1 MATDPGEPTGTEES
15 SGEKPDGEKE
25 EEKKWQ
31 ANQTTSQKESSMPE
45 REAGH
50 EEASVAK
57 AAEIARE
64 GEVGEAQEQT
74 AHPKR
79 ENKRFFRKS
88 VELCEKDELVEED
101 GLHSIP
107 HSELHDS
114 DSVFSAGTH
123 VTVDGRHG
131 LDLGKGVPSVPRL
144 KGKERESEQEEEAEM
159 KAVATSP
166 GGRFLKFDIELGRGA
181 FKTVYK
187 GLDTETWVEV
197 AWCELQDGKLTKA
210 EQQRFKEEAEML
222 KGLQH
227 PNIVRFYDF
236 WESTLRG
243 KKCIVLVTELMTSG
257 TLKTYLKRF
266 KVMKPKVLRSWC
278 RQILKGLHFLHTR
291 TPPIVHRDLKCD
303 NIFITGPTGSVKIGD
318 LGLAT
323 LMRTSF
329 AKSVIGTPEFMAPE
343 MYEEHYDESVD
354 VYAFGMC
361 MLEMATSEYPYSECQ
376 NAAQIYRKVTSGIKP
391 ASFDKVNDPE
401 IKEIIEGC
409 IRQNRG
415 ERLSIKDLLNHAFF
429 GEDTGVRVE
438 LAEEDTGS
446 QDCLALRI
454 WVEEPKKLKGKHKDN
469 EAIEFSYN
477 LEIDSAE
484 EVALEMVKSG
494 FFHESDAKV
503 VGKSIRDRITQIKKF
518 RAARQQ
524 RTLEERRDSCL
535 ASAGFTTSFT
545 SFPSSIGPGTSALPT
560 ATSVG
565 ATGGHREGEDLTEK
579 HTRQKV
585 PISNTQGPIEI
596 EKHSAVCGE
605 SFVAAQSQPYSL
617 AGDSGISIA
626 NTQTSFPT
634 GTPSLPPY
642 PTDITQT
649 ALPQTGETRA
659 SLIKTQSYITPVTP
673 QASIGILSAE
683 PIGSSLS
690 SLMPQTKQRQ
700 HNVAPLPQTEILH
713 QQIAVQPQH
722 QVVLDLQTALLQQQQ
737 QSPMSQQQ
745 VVLDLQTTLL
755 QKPPPLSQQQQAGT
769 LQQIEQIQ
777 KQSML
782 LQQPPI
788 SAGIPPQQIENPQLV
803 LKEQQVQSTVL
814 QQQYIPQLLQ
824 QTLGHPQQIDSQQQV
839 YVPQQPVIQQQAQ
852 QKASIQQ
859 LSIDQQPKEPQ
870 LLLQQHHPQ
879 LFVPS
884 QAELQKS
891 AMMQSTPQ
899 QLPLAEQ
906 QQAVHGLQLLEQ
918 QNIYSQQQ
926 VEQQELQL
934 QNQQQVSA
942 VTTHI
947 EKHGPQLLQ
956 QIQQQQAI
964 LQQAGEQQ
972 QQRQAL
978 LQQHLEQ
985 QEALFLQQQ
994 ILLHQ
999 QQFERQSLLQQHQP
1013 QLEQQ
1018 NILIPQQQTQQ
1029 QPRQIEQETLL
1040 QKQLEQQQKQA
1051 ILQQQQVQL
1060 LQQQLEQNQLLL
1072 QKQHQMEGLLQQ
1084 HQQQPVLHI
1093 SPSQIT
1099 QPQMQQQ
1106 PEQQAFQT
1114 QVDQQQNMLVQQQI
1128 QQQFLVQHQKKN
1140 TEPQQVQANL
1150 HEEKEN
1156 LQQQAFFPQGQ
1167 TLGQQAVTLETVQQ
1181 QYAIIEQ
1188 HQDLQPHKQQAVCL
1202 QPQNQLNQSVP
1213 LGQHYSGQQQTLS
1226 LESFKQQQQG
1236 LLSQQQDQQLQH
1248 QALFLQQASQQGSLG
1263 QNHSGQLQ
1271 ALTLDSV
1278 QQGLLKQQQDQQH
1291 LHHHA
1296 LFLQQQSN
1304 QHVGP
1309 GQHHSGQQQAVPLEI
1324 VQQQQQNLLRQQQ
1337 DQQHLQQ
1344 QASFLQHK
1352 QQLNQQV
1359 GTGQQH
1365 SNQQQSLGL
1374 EAVQQHQILLQHEQ
1388 QQQALLLQQPLQSHQ
1403 CITQHKVDQHQQEF
1417 SQQQNVPCG
1426 QQDVVESQVTIVS
1439 QTAPQMAPSQISSQL
1454 QTLVQI
1460 DQHALP
1466 LSAPQNQGLFQQKQG
1481 DLMQIQGQIPLQT
1494 QSQSEPQSLAQPNP
1508 IQVKSPYAIPCP
1520 MQRQDSTQ
1528 PQVQTETYVSN
1539 EAQAQMII
1547 QGQNLSA
1554 HLMPHQTPV
1563 LCQVPQM
1570 PPPTQITNQ
1579 IQSQVQA
1586 PSALLSMQYLQT
1598 AQLGQHTMQ
1607 PVQVDFTQCTKQ
1619 QQQYQQMV
1627 LSPVTVESTT
1637 AVSSATMGAAT
1648 ITQQYLQQTGQ
1659 AQNQIQ
1665 AQTQSTLQG
1674 QQQPGGITTIQ
1685 TVMQPMPLMQPQTS
1699 QHYEQQMQQ
1708 VQQQPIQL
1716 QVQAQSLSSIQ
1727 QPPQAHQTALALDL
1741 NHQSSPLSS
1750 ALQAVVPS
1758 HDLPRQPCQAK
1769 VQTTPLYSNV
1779 PGLPPS
1785 PQHKP
1790 QSILLAHMHSQSC
1803 TQTQTH
1809 THLQTHGQSQD
1820 HSNADTYTDT
1830 VGTSVQ
1836 PLYPQVPLQP
1846 TQIPSSPSHAS
1857 LNTTNLSGSQL
1868 APTTAAIPVSDEAQ
1882 LSHSGLTDI
1891 VPTFLPSISASQLP
1905 APNATALPQNLLAD
1919 CDPALPGLTQGSPNQ
1934 SANRHSLV
1942 SSALSSREESPIP
1955 FVNGKLEKIKT
1966 QRRSSYQRPER
1977 TTHFQLSMLQVSNTG
1992 DNMVEC
1998 QLETHSNKMVTFKFD
2013 IEEDA
2018 PEDIAD
2024 YMVEEDFVLESEK
2037 EKFVE
2042 DLRAIVKKAQEI
2054 FSTQSKTGSTEQLHV
2069 STPSSSTDSA
2079 PQSSPVG
2086 RWRFFINQTIRHRD
2100 SQSNREASS
2109 PPPAGESQCQI
2120 EQASNHEDSQ
2130 VSDSLSGA
2138 HFSPCSPLLMSSD
2151 PSSAISVQASVPA
2164 VSIPGTA
2171 TLDSTSSTTSIL
2183 HMSTGDAVTQDI
2195 AAITQQ
2201 ALVKGSTT
2209 NQASS
2214 VKDAAFPVADHGH
2227 TFAPS
2232 KVMCTESSSGFGSE
2246 DTAAEVQS
2254 IPGDQ
2259 IPLSVSFTQNPLS
2272 SSILNHGEQVQQL
2285 QQLPQVSTTL
2295 EPERPQQVLQSQPPE
2310 AYSIKLPKD
2319 NNDQIQQQLLIQ
2331 QQQLLQTKPIAMV
2344 SQFPTRDTL
2353 SSGAE
2358 QNTQSCQAEYPASHF
2373 HLVQQS
2379 IVQQMPYQQG
2389 QSELPLQPL
2398 SQQKVHVQ
2406 SIASLEQRQL
2416 CGTVEQ
2422 QEVPVQQEPVLHS
2435 EAVTKQSQQKIE
2447 TQDSLLHRAQT
2458 QSLILN
2464 QVLPEDAQSKLE
2476 QVPQPASLLAQNQL
2490 SIHQLESE
2498 LPTGQ
2503 VTAADDTFSQ
2513 SAPVQPLSD
2522 TSLPPLSLS
2531 ETALPALAHVLSPS
2545 PAQPSSVAESDSEG
2559 PPKIEFV
2566 DNRIK
2571 TLDEK
2576 LRNLLYQEHGS
2587 SGASISTHTTD
2598 MASSSAIAATSTRA
2612 EESSESHTF
2621 PPATFPLPPTCSSDT
2636 SPHSSSCTTSSTTSR
2651 SSSTSSDREREKTG
2665 DGCTAQIATPSTAVE
2680 HQPASSFSSTSPPC
2694 SLLSHPQE
2702 TVPGPLSPPSEST
2715 VIAVSSPSDSA
2726 TVDVL
2731 QPSFS
2736 QPSLAPAAGQQ
2747 QQQHNAGG
2755 GYFGLNL
2762 TCPSIR
2768 NPVSK
2773 KSWTRKFKSWACKL
2787 RHSTSL
2793 FKKPRVQQDE
2803 ISSRQVVDREAC
2815 SDNQPCLHKGRF
2827 QVTPVTQPE
2836 DPTPTVKVAS
2846 NHRNVPKTV
2855 GRFSIMKAEEKDE
2868 PLTDSSP
2875 VSPDLEKDRR
2885 KTKVKD
2891 GEKEERTIPVG
2902 YHQPLRSHTHS
2913 PTGSSDDESE
2923 VEDEDLRRELQQL
2936 REKHIKE
2943 VVSLQ
2948 AQQKQELQELY
2959 KQLRSLKDHHQPPS
2973 PVTSLAISPRRP
2985 RPSKPKL
2992 RTRPHSHTDNNGV
3005 THQGSLQQSSSYS
3018 GEEPNRL
3025 HSYCKPEKSASL
3037 ASKTAQVLSNREST
3051 FTEKLHKLVDDW
3063 TMEATGPTTPK
3074 PSLNQLKQIQQA
3086 QDLGGWN
3093 QLTESSPAAWFPTTS
3108 LNPTSAPVSAS
3119 STGGGNPAPAC
3130 TQPSISSTSQ
3140 QILHVQTFQPLQYS
3154 EPSMPV
3160 SSVPTSLTPDTTPP
3174 TAVPAPQTTITS
3186 SSTTAC
3192 SSTNA

>member
-25 EEKKWQ
+25 EENKWK
-31 ANQTTSQKESSMPE
+31 ANQTTSQKESRTPD
-45 REAGH
+45 RGAGH

-64 GEVGEAQEQT
+64 GGVVGEAPELT

-123 VTVDGRHG
+123 VTVDGSHGGG
-131 LDLGKGVPSVPRL
+131 LDLGKGVASVSRL

-197 AWCELQDGKLTKA
+197 AWCELQDGKLTKV

-545 SFPSSIGPGTSALPT
+545 SFPSSLGPGAPALPT

-565 ATGGHREGEDLTEK
+565 ATGGQREGEDLPEVEQ

-585 PISNTQGPIEI
+585 PISTTQGPIEI
-596 EKHSAVCGE
+596 EKHSAICGE
-605 SFVAAQSQPYSL
+605 SFIGAPYSL
-617 AGDSGISIA
+617 AGDSGISFA
-626 NTQTSFPT
+626 NTQTSYPT
-634 GTPSLPPY
+634 GTSSLAPY

-649 ALPQTGETRA
+649 ALPQPGETRA
-659 SLIKTQSYITPVTP
+659 SLIKTQSYITPVSP
-673 QASIGILSAE
+673 QASISILSAE

-713 QQIAVQPQH
+713 QQIAVQPQQ
-722 QVVLDLQTALLQQQQ
+722 QVVLDLQSTLLQQQQ
-737 QSPMSQQQ
+737 QQQPPLSQQQ

-755 QKPPPLSQQQQAGT
+755 QQPPPLSQQQQQAGT

-782 LQQPPI
+782 MQQSPI

-803 LKEQQVQSTVL
+803 LKEQQVQSSVL
-814 QQQYIPQLLQ
+814 QQQYIPQLRQ
-824 QTLGHPQQIDSQQQV
+824 QTLGHPQQMDSQQQV

-859 LSIDQQPKEPQ
+859 LSIDQQQQEPQ
-870 LLLQQHHPQ
+870 LLLQHHPQ
-879 LFVPS
+879 LYVASP
-884 QAELQKS
+884 AELQKS

-906 QQAVHGLQLLEQ
+906 QQAVHGIQLLEQ

-926 VEQQELQL
+926 IEQQEIQL
-934 QNQQQVSA
+934 QNQQQISA

-985 QEALFLQQQ
+985 QEALLLQQQ

-1018 NILIPQQQTQQ
+1018 NILIQQQQQTQQ

-1051 ILQQQQVQL
+1051 LLQQQQVQL

-1084 HQQQPVLHI
+1084 QQPVLLHI
-1093 SPSQIT
+1093 SPSPIT

-1106 PEQQAFQT
+1106 PEQQAFHP
-1114 QVDQQQNMLVQQQI
+1114 QVDQQQKMLVQQQI

-1140 TEPQQVQANL
+1140 TEPQQVQPNL
-1150 HEEKEN
+1150 HEEKEK
-1156 LQQQAFFPQGQ
+1156 LQQQAFYPQGQ

-1188 HQDLQPHKQQAVCL
+1188 HQDQQQHKQQAVCL
-1202 QPQNQLNQSVP
+1202 QQQNQLNQSVP
-1213 LGQHYSGQQQTLS
+1213 LGQHHSGQQQNLS
-1226 LESFKQQQQG
+1226 LESFKQQQG
-1236 LLSQQQDQQLQH
+1236 LLGQQQDQQLQH
-1248 QALFLQQASQQGSLG
+1248 QALFLQQASQQGSLK
-1263 QNHSGQLQ
+1263 QNHSGQPQ
-1271 ALTLDSV
+1271 AVTLDSV

-1291 LHHHA
+1291 LHHQA

-1304 QHVGP
+1304 QHVTP
-1309 GQHHSGQQQAVPLEI
+1309 GQHHSGQQQAVTLEI
-1324 VQQQQQNLLRQQQ
+1324 VQQQQQNLLQQQQ

-1352 QQLNQQV
+1352 QQLNQQI
-1359 GTGQQH
+1359 GTGQQ
-1365 SNQQQSLGL
+1365 SVGL
-1374 EAVQQHQILLQHEQ
+1374 EAVQQQQILLQHEQ
-1388 QQQALLLQQPLQSHQ
+1388 QQAMLLQQPLQSHK
-1403 CITQHKVDQHQQEF
+1403 CITQHKVEQHQQEF

-1426 QQDVVESQVTIVS
+1426 QQDGISVVESQVTVVAQPAS
-1439 QTAPQMAPSQISSQL
+1439 QMATSQISSQL

-1466 LSAPQNQGLFQQKQG
+1466 LSAPQTQGLFQQEQG
-1481 DLMQIQGQIPLQT
+1481 DLTQIQGQIPLQT
-1494 QSQSEPQSLAQPNP
+1494 QSQSEPQSVAQPNP
-1508 IQVKSPYAIPCP
+1508 IQLKSPHAIPCP

-1528 PQVQTETYVSN
+1528 PQVQTQTYVSN

-1547 QGQNLSA
+1547 QGQNLPA
-1554 HLMPHQTPV
+1554 HLMPHQTISPV

-1598 AQLGQHTMQ
+1598 AQLSQHTMQ
-1607 PVQVDFTQCTKQ
+1607 PLQVDFTQGTKQ

-1627 LSPVTVESTT
+1627 LSPVTGASTT

-1648 ITQQYLQQTGQ
+1648 VTQQYLQQTSQ
-1659 AQNQIQ
+1659 TQNQIQ
-1665 AQTQSTLQG
+1665 AQSTLQG
-1674 QQQPGGITTIQ
+1674 QQQPGGTTIQ
-1685 TVMQPMPLMQPQTS
+1685 TVMQPMPLMQPQIP
-1699 QHYEQQMQQ
+1699 QHYEQQTKQMQQ

-1727 QPPQAHQTALALDL
+1727 QPQPAHQTALALDL

-1758 HDLPRQPCQAK
+1758 HDLPRQPCQAQ
-1769 VQTTPLYSNV
+1769 VQSTPLYSNV
-1779 PGLPPS
+1779 PGQPPS
-1785 PQHKP
+1785 PQHQS
-1790 QSILLAHMHSQSC
+1790 QSILLAHMHSQTC
-1803 TQTQTH
+1803 TQTH
-1809 THLQTHGQSQD
+1809 THMQTHGQSQA

-1830 VGTSVQ
+1830 IGTSMQ

-1846 TQIPSSPSHAS
+1846 SQIPSSPSHAS

-1868 APTTAAIPVSDEAQ
+1868 APTTSEISASDEAQ
-1882 LSHSGLTDI
+1882 LGHSGLTDI
-1891 VPTFLPSISASQLP
+1891 VPTSLPPISASQLP

-1919 CDPALPGLTQGSPNQ
+1919 CDPALPGLAQASRNQ

-1942 SSALSSREESPIP
+1942 REESPIP
-1955 FVNGKLEKIKT
+1955 LVNGKLEKIKT

-2100 SQSNREASS
+2100 SQSNREGSS
-2109 PPPAGESQCQI
+2109 PPPAGESRCQI

-2130 VSDSLSGA
+2130 TSDSLSGV
-2138 HFSPCSPLLMSSD
+2138 HFSPCSPLPMSSD

-2171 TLDSTSSTTSIL
+2171 TLDTTSSTTSIL

-2214 VKDAAFPVADHGH
+2214 VQDAAFPVVDHGH

-2232 KVMCTESSSGFGSE
+2232 KVVCTGSSSGLGSE
-2246 DTAAEVQS
+2246 DTVAEEQS
-2254 IPGDQ
+2254 ILEDH
-2259 IPLSVSFTQNPLS
+2259 IPLSGSFIQKPVS
-2272 SSILNHGEQVQQL
+2272 SSMLNRGEQVQQL

-2319 NNDQIQQQLLIQ
+2319 NNDQIQQQILIQ
-2331 QQQLLQTKPIAMV
+2331 QHQLLQTKPIATA
-2344 SQFPTRDTL
+2344 SHYSTRDTL
-2353 SSGAE
+2353 SSGTE
-2358 QNTQSCQAEYPASHF
+2358 QNTQPCQAEQEASNF

-2379 IVQQMPYQQG
+2379 VVQQMPYQLG
-2389 QSELPLQPL
+2389 QSELPPQP
-2398 SQQKVHVQ
+2398 SSHQNVHVQ

-2416 CGTVEQ
+2416 EQ
-2422 QEVPVQQEPVLHS
+2422 KDVPVQQYVQQEPVLHS
-2435 EAVTKQSQQKIE
+2435 EAVTIQSQQKIE
-2447 TQDSLLHRAQT
+2447 TQDSFLHRAQT
-2458 QSLILN
+2458 QSLISN
-2464 QVLPEDAQSKLE
+2464 QVPTEDAQPKVE
-2476 QVPQPASLLAQNQL
+2476 QVPQPASLLVQKQL
-2490 SIHQLESE
+2490 SVQQSESE

-2503 VTAADDTFSQ
+2503 VTATEDTFSQ

-2522 TSLPPLSLS
+2522 SSLPPLSLS

-2598 MASSSAIAATSTRA
+2598 MTSSSAIAATSTRA
-2612 EESSESHTF
+2612 EESSESHTI

-2636 SPHSSSCTTSSTTSR
+2636 SPHSSSCTTSSSTSR

-2715 VIAVSSPSDSA
+2715 VIAVPSPSDSA

-2731 QPSFS
+2731 QPTFS
-2736 QPSLAPAAGQQ
+2736 KPSLAPAAGQE
-2747 QQQHNAGG
+2747 QQQHNEG
-2755 GYFGLNL
+2755 
-2762 TCPSIR
+2762 
-2768 NPVSK
+2768 
-2773 KSWTRKFKSWACKL
+2773 
-2787 RHSTSL
+2787 
-2793 FKKPRVQQDE
+2793 DE
-2803 ISSRQVVDREAC
+2803 ISSRQVVDRETC
-2815 SDNQPCLHKGRF
+2815 SDNQPCLHRGRF

-2836 DPTPTVKVAS
+2836 DPTPTVDSAS
-2846 NHRNVPKTV
+2846 NLRNVPKTV

-2885 KTKVKD
+2885 KAKVKD

-2902 YHQPLRSHTHS
+2902 YHQPPRSHTHS
-2913 PTGSSDDESE
+2913 QTGSSDDESE
-2923 VEDEDLRRELQQL
+2923 VEDEDLRRELQKL

-2985 RPSKPKL
+2985 RPSKPKV
-2992 RTRPHSHTDNNGV
+2992 RARPHSHTDNNGV

-3037 ASKTAQVLSNREST
+3037 ASKTAQGLSNREST
-3051 FTEKLHKLVDDW
+3051 FTDKLHRLVDDW
-3063 TMEATGPTTPK
+3063 TLEATGPTTPK

-3093 QLTESSPAAWFPTTS
+3093 QLTE
-3108 LNPTSAPVSAS
+3108 
-3119 STGGGNPAPAC
+3119 
-3130 TQPSISSTSQ
+3130 
-3140 QILHVQTFQPLQYS
+3140 
-3154 EPSMPV
+3154 
-3160 SSVPTSLTPDTTPP
+3160 
-3174 TAVPAPQTTITS
+3174 
-3186 SSTTAC
+3186 
-3192 SSTNA
+3192 